1 MQALWMV
8 LAAFF
13 FATMAVGIKFASQS
27 FHALEILFYRG
38 LVSLV
43 FMAIVLRASKVSL
56 ATAIPMMHLWRSAIG
71 VFAMGAWFYAIGHL
85 PLAMSMTL
93 NYMSS
98 VWVAVFVVAGGM
110 LYGRVRDN
118 SLLMGT
124 VLLGFAGVII
134 TLRPTIEQN
143 QLFAG
148 LVGLLSGIAAAMA
161 QLQVTALGKAGEPE
175 VRTVFYF
182 SLGTTLLGTAAAL
195 FQPFTPWSQV
205 STEAAMWLVPI
216 GIFASLGQW
225 CMTRAYSHGATLVVA
240 NMQYSGIVFASIYS
254 LALFGEQIPLL
265 GWLGMTLIVISG
277 ILATI
282 LRTAYL
288 KKVSISNE
296 VTS

>member
-1 MQALWMV
+1 
-8 LAAFF
+8 
-13 FATMAVGIKFASQS
+13 
-27 FHALEILFYRG
+27 
-38 LVSLV
+38 
-43 FMAIVLRASKVSL
+43 
-56 ATAIPMMHLWRSAIG
+56 
-71 VFAMGAWFYAIGHL
+71 
-85 PLAMSMTL
+85 
-93 NYMSS
+93 
-98 VWVAVFVVAGGM
+98 
-110 LYGRVRDN
+110 
-118 SLLMGT
+118 

-148 LVGLLSGIAAAMA
+148 LVGLLSGMAAAMA

>member
-1 MQALWMV
+1 
-8 LAAFF
+8 
-13 FATMAVGIKFASQS
+13 MA
-27 FHALEILFYRG
+27 
-38 LVSLV
+38 
-43 FMAIVLRASKVSL
+43 MVLRASKVSL
-56 ATAIPMMHLWRSAIG
+56 RTRIPMMHLWRSAIG

-98 VWVAVFVVAGGM
+98 VWVAVFVVAGSL
-110 LYGRVRDN
+110 LYGRVRDRRGN
-118 SLLMGT
+118 GLLMGT
-124 VLLGFAGVII
+124 VLLGFAGVIV

-148 LVGLLSGIAAAMA
+148 LVGLLSGMAAAMA

-182 SLGTTLLGTAAAL
+182 SVGTTLLGTAGA
-195 FQPFTPWSQV
+195 FFNPFTPWSQM
-205 STEAAMWLVPI
+205 SMESAAWLVPI

-225 CMTRAYSHGATLVVA
+225 CMTRAYSQGATLVVA

-254 LALFGEQIPLL
+254 VALFGEHIALL
-265 GWLGMTLIVISG
+265 GWIGMALIIMSG
-277 ILATI
+277 ILSTI
-282 LRTAYL
+282 VRTTYL
-288 KKVSISNE
+288 KKFSKKVSKKVSISNE